1 MEILQENISFLQE
14 EVLAKNNIIKS
25 LMETQT
31 VALKAITNLKEKLQ
45 DQQELPN
52 ITYKQQIQQHHQGHQ
67 NNQQRFQKNLKPEQN
82 HHCQFQNQ
90 RQKERQL
97 QKERDQAQK
106 DGKQQQQQQQK
117 LQHQTQ

>member
-45 DQQELPN
+45 DQHELPN
-52 ITYKQQIQQHHQGHQ
+52 ITYKQQIQQHQGQQ

-82 HHCQFQNQ
+82 HYCQFQNQ
-90 RQKERQL
+90 RQKEQQL
-97 QKERDQAQK
+97 QKEQDQAQK
-106 DGKQQQQQQQK
+106 DGKQQQQEQQK